1 MLFTLLST
9 TISARAI
16 TAALHTVADIQLHR
30 ALTHGAVSRF
40 WPGAGMCLGIEALLA
55 TMAAGSG
62 CAVCGVGL
70 EVSEAKPAQILLCQ
84 SLRASYSILLFLVG
98 SASPSGSIPIIFFLG
113 LPPVAAI
120 ARRVYKRQWS
130 KCARKHL
137 VCPDPLS
144 FSSFAL
150 DIAASEVEC

>member
-1 MLFTLLST
+1 MLLST
-9 TISARAI
+9 AASARAI
-16 TAALHTVADIQLHR
+16 TTALHTVADIQLHR

-40 WPGAGMCLGIEALLA
+40 WPRAGMCLGIEALLA

-70 EVSEAKPAQILLCQ
+70 EVKPAQILLCQ
-84 SLRASYSILLFLVG
+84 SLRASCSILLFLVG
-98 SASPSGSIPIIFFLG
+98 SASPSGSIPIIFLLG

-130 KCARKHL
+130 KCTHKHL
-137 VCPDPLS
+137 VFPDPLS

-150 DIAASEVEC
+150 DIAASEVKC

>member
-9 TISARAI
+9 TTSARAI
-16 TAALHTVADIQLHR
+16 TTALHTVADIQLHR
-30 ALTHGAVSRF
+30 ALTHGAASR
-40 WPGAGMCLGIEALLA
+40 AGMCLGIEALLA

-120 ARRVYKRQWS
+120 ARRVYKGQWS
-130 KCARKHL
+130 KCTHKHL

-150 DIAASEVEC
+150 DIAASKVEC

>member
-9 TISARAI
+9 TTSARAI
-16 TAALHTVADIQLHR
+16 TTALHTVADIQLHR
-30 ALTHGAVSRF
+30 ALTHGAVSR
-40 WPGAGMCLGIEALLA
+40 AGVCLGIEALLA

-70 EVSEAKPAQILLCQ
+70 EVSEAKPAQILLCK

-120 ARRVYKRQWS
+120 ARRVYKGQWS
-130 KCARKHL
+130 KCTRKHL